1 MDACALMIPPKVP
14 IYSGYSDQPD
24 HLYYKS
30 IYLIFPGMY
39 NKGGGY
45 FFKMGVLYLLD
56 FILVGSRGHLIFIW
70 EKGDTLYFILSTH
83 PVFFSDWSNL
93 AKSQLWHINNCI
105 VYFWIYFLVNTWSIE
120 GAVHQLY
127 CLESSTYL
135 LNIIRQLKIY
145 IL

>member
-1 MDACALMIPPKVP
+1 MDACALMIPQKVP

-39 NKGGGY
+39 NKGEGH
-45 FFKMGVLYLLD
+45 FQNFLGVLYLLD

-83 PVFFSDWSNL
+83 PVFFQIDQIWLKVNFGMVR
-93 AKSQLWHINNCI
+93 I
-105 VYFWIYFLVNTWSIE
+105 VLFVFKYSF
-120 GAVHQLY
+120 
-127 CLESSTYL
+127 
-135 LNIIRQLKIY
+135 
-145 IL
+145 